1 MTAPPSVPPA
11 LLEFQTTLRVPEG
24 DESPVVLFR
33 SFDDYINGGAP
44 EVARVVEGMPI
55 RESGGWR
62 LGADVHVPFGEPP
75 FPTVVHLHGGAW
87 VMGAPST
94 HRRLSAEL
102 ASRGLLV
109 VSVDYRRAPKHRFPG
124 AVDDVAAALDWA
136 RTHAAELGGD
146 PDRLI
151 VSGDS
156 AGANLAAAALAT
168 GAGADV
174 RAALLFYG
182 IYDYHRALPT
192 LSGLLGGEDAASQLY
207 LPPEEFELLRGD
219 PRCAPERQVQG
230 FPPTL
235 LSVGELDPLRPES
248 ESMAA
253 RLAVAGVPH
262 ELHVAA
268 GVPHAFL
275 QLPSLPAHDEGFDVA
290 AAFLRRHG
298 LL

>member
-1 MTAPPSVPPA
+1 MTAPAPVPPA
-11 LLEFQTTLRVPEG
+11 LLEFQTTLRVPESDG
-24 DESPVVLFR
+24 SPVELFR
-33 SFDDYINGGAP
+33 SFDDYINGNAP
-44 EVARVVEGMPI
+44 EVARVVEGVPI

-75 FPTVVHLHGGAW
+75 FPTVVHLHGGGW
-87 VMGAPST
+87 VMGSPWT
-94 HRRLSAEL
+94 HRRVSAEL

-109 VSVDYRRAPKHRFPG
+109 ASIDYRRAPKHRFPG

-136 RTHAAELGGD
+136 RGNAAELGGD

-156 AGANLAAAALAT
+156 AGANLAAVALAT
-168 GAGADV
+168 GAGDGV

-207 LPPEEFELLRGD
+207 LPPDEFELLRGD

-235 LSVGELDPLRPES
+235 LSVGGLDPLRPES

-262 ELHVAA
+262 ELYVAESA
-268 GVPHAFL
+268 PHAFL